1 VSQIEFTTIHSYGS
15 EREGI
20 SVPVILKAGEN
31 SVRLAASIDTGAT
44 FCIFRN
50 ELADARNELADA
62 RNELAD
68 ALGLHPANAS
78 LKRFRT
84 ANSSFEAFGHEVEIS
99 VLGVTTVSIVYFFVD
114 ASINKNVLGRVGWLD
129 RVRLGLVDHDTTMYL
144 APYDTE

>member
-1 VSQIEFTTIHSYGS
+1 M
-15 EREGI
+15 
-20 SVPVILKAGEN
+20 KAGEN
-31 SVRLAASIDTGAT
+31 SVRLAASIDTSAT

-50 ELADARNELADA
+50 ELADALSLD
-62 RNELAD
+62 
-68 ALGLHPANAS
+68 PANAT

-84 ANSSFEAFGHEVEIS
+84 ANSSFEAFGHQVEIS
-99 VLGVTTVSIVYFFVD
+99 VLGVTTVSTVYFFAD

>member
-1 VSQIEFTTIHSYGS
+1 MV
-15 EREGI
+15 
-20 SVPVILKAGEN
+20 
-31 SVRLAASIDTGAT
+31 
-44 FCIFRN
+44 RN
-50 ELADARNELADA
+50 ELAET
-62 RNELAD
+62 
-68 ALGLHPANAS
+68 LGPDPANAT

-99 VLGVTTVSIVYFFVD
+99 VLGVTTVSTVYFFAD